1 MEERNE
7 RTVRLIG
14 EEAQEKL
21 KHAHVAVFGVGG
33 VGGAAVEALAR
44 AGVGTLTLVDKD
56 TVSESNINRQLIA
69 LSSTVGKL
77 KTTAWSARI
86 SEINPSA
93 TVHERAVFFLPE
105 NAEEFPFSSYD
116 YVLDCVDTVT
126 AKIELVMKCRAS
138 GTPIISAMGA
148 GNKLDPSRF
157 TVTDLSKTTVCP
169 LARVMRQELK
179 KRGVTH
185 LPVVFSTET
194 PIKPSGEDRSPGS
207 ISFVPAVAGYLM
219 AGKVISDLAGLETK

>member
-1 MEERNE
+1 MERNE

-14 EEAQEKL
+14 KEAQEKL
-21 KHAHVAVFGVGG
+21 KESHVAVFGVGG

-44 AGVGTLTLVDKD
+44 AGVGIITLVDKD

-69 LSSTVGKL
+69 LSSTVGKE
-77 KTTAWSARI
+77 KTLAWKERI
-86 SEINPSA
+86 LEINPTA
-93 TVHERAVFFLPE
+93 GVYEKCVFFLPE
-105 NAEEFPFSSYD
+105 NAEDFDFSEYD

-126 AKIELVMKCRAS
+126 AKLELVTRCHAV

-157 TVTDLSKTTVCP
+157 EVTDISKTTVCP

-179 KRGVTH
+179 KRGIYH

-194 PIKPSGEDRSPGS
+194 PVKSAGEDKAPGS
-207 ISFVPAVAGYLM
+207 ISFVPPVMGYLM
-219 AGKVISDLAGLETK
+219 AGKVIRDLAGLEEKK